1 MNHKVDAFLNRA
13 KKWQEEMTK
22 LRAILLE
29 TSLEEDLKWGK
40 PSYSFQGKNI
50 AIIQPFKEYCAVMYF
65 KCALLQDSNGILDT
79 PGQHQ
84 SGRQIRFKT
93 LSQLNELE
101 PIIKEYVQEAIE
113 IEKSGKKVQLKR
125 TEEYEIPDEL
135 QDKLDEFPALKTAFE
150 TLTPGRQLSYINNIT
165 QAKQSNTREERVK
178 KNIPKILEGK
188 GMND

>member
-1 MNHKVDAFLNRA
+1 MNPKVDAFLNRD

-65 KCALLQDSNGILDT
+65 KGALLQDSNGILDT

-125 TEEYEIPDEL
+125 TEEYEIPD
-135 QDKLDEFPALKTAFE
+135 
-150 TLTPGRQLSYINNIT
+150 
-165 QAKQSNTREERVK
+165 
-178 KNIPKILEGK
+178 
-188 GMND
+188 

>member
-1 MNHKVDAFLNRA
+1 MNPKVDAFLNRA
-13 KKWQEEMTK
+13 NKWLDDMTK
-22 LRAILLE
+22 FRAILLE

-65 KCALLQDSNGILDT
+65 KGALLQDSNGILDT

-150 TLTPGRQLSYINNIT
+150 TLTPGRQRSYIFYIS
-165 QAKQSNTREERVK
+165 QAKQSKTREERVK
-178 KNIPKILEGK
+178 KYIPKILEGK